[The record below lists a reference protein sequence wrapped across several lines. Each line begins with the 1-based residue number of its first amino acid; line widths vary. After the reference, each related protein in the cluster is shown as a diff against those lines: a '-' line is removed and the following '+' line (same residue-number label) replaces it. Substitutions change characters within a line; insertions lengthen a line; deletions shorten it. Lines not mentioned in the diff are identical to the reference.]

1 MGVTLCLVLISPRL
15 VLRLTTALFHPRI
28 NSRLTLVYLRS
39 SFSFFLSLITR
50 YKTFVYRGKKI
61 VEYGAMIDFIQI
73 YLEEK
78 SKNLTRPSRKNKDK
92 NTIKVERHFGSKMTI
107 SCRVPVGNQQG
118 LPHHAMQHVLRILY
132 VGRDFTIDSRSIC
145 FELDL
150 N

>member
-1 MGVTLCLVLISPRL
+1 
-15 VLRLTTALFHPRI
+15 
-28 NSRLTLVYLRS
+28 
-39 SFSFFLSLITR
+39 
-50 YKTFVYRGKKI
+50 
-61 VEYGAMIDFIQI
+61 MIDFIQI

-118 LPHHAMQHVLRILY
+118 LPRDATRILY

>member
-1 MGVTLCLVLISPRL
+1 ME
-15 VLRLTTALFHPRI
+15 H
-28 NSRLTLVYLRS
+28 
-39 SFSFFLSLITR
+39 
-50 YKTFVYRGKKI
+50 
-61 VEYGAMIDFIQI
+61 GAMIDFIQI

-107 SCRVPVGNQQG
+107 SCRVPLGNQQG